1 MARKEHPQS
10 RGMDKRDS
18 DKSSDARKVQAAAA
32 SRSND
37 TETFV
42 EKCQRIAA
50 AVLDKIGTP
59 TVGIDGE
66 TYVVAESLRIKIA
79 EALLAREPNDEGLHF
94 NVRVEIDEWWTVPPC
109 PVQRDTAER
118 WNRRAEDL
126 VVLKDAHKDVTI
138 AVQENGDVYILD
150 AHTRTYGWRNKLVPE
165 SEIPTQLN
173 CTVRCT
179 KNKDGTIAEYNTID
193 SIEQSKR
200 GPEQFV
206 SECRANDFVPL
217 ENGFVRRGINLIDA
231 LKVAFDQL
239 ADAELVNKSMLKRA
253 TETRNL
259 KKRCRPTLSECVK
272 RFKPAL
278 KALDKLNPKSGKK
291 AGFSAAVV
299 RAFLLSYV
307 KYTERFSGDNAEDKL
322 LNFFAAYR
330 DGMGTSKDGKFDAL
344 ASFRAV
350 NREDSGAEAQRK
362 DKTPRLLGAIERYI
376 ENGPNKMY
384 SQSGAVNMDEYF
396 ASRTALSRGARHR
409 RGKGGNETTDG

>member
-1 MARKEHPQS
+1 
-10 RGMDKRDS
+10 
-18 DKSSDARKVQAAAA
+18 
-32 SRSND
+32 
-37 TETFV
+37 
-42 EKCQRIAA
+42 
-50 AVLDKIGTP
+50 
-59 TVGIDGE
+59 
-66 TYVVAESLRIKIA
+66 
-79 EALLAREPNDEGLHF
+79 
-94 NVRVEIDEWWTVPPC
+94 
-109 PVQRDTAER
+109 
-118 WNRRAEDL
+118 
-126 VVLKDAHKDVTI
+126 
-138 AVQENGDVYILD
+138 
-150 AHTRTYGWRNKLVPE
+150 VPE

-179 KNKDGTIAEYNTID
+179 KDKNATIEEYKTID
-193 SIEQSKR
+193 SIKQGKR
-200 GPEQFV
+200 GGEQFV

-217 ENGFVRRGINLIDA
+217 ENGFVRRGVNLIDA

-239 ADAELVNKSMLKRA
+239 TDAELVNKSMLKRA

-278 KALDKLNPKSGKK
+278 KALDRLNPKSGKK

-307 KYTERFSGDNAEDKL
+307 KYTERFSENNAEDKL
-322 LNFFAAYR
+322 LDFFAAYR

-350 NREDSGAEAQRK
+350 NTEKGGGESQRK

-384 SQSGAVNMDEYF
+384 SQYGVVKMDEYF
-396 ASRTALSRGARHR
+396 TSRTALSRGARHR
-409 RGKGGNETTDG
+409 RGKSDSETTDD